1 MSLQAFAELPPEVAN
16 DPLVAPLNPHQR
28 EAMLRTEGPV
38 LVLAGAG
45 SGKTRVIT
53 HRIAW
58 LLTRMNVPG
67 WQILAMTFT
76 NKSAGEMRERVA
88 HVAGDSA
95 REVWLG
101 TFHSIGVRLLR
112 QLAGWADLKPSF
124 SIYDTDD
131 QLKMVSRAMKALG
144 VSDTNYKPKQFTHF
158 IDRAKNKCLLP
169 TDARLLA
176 EADSQFDRTALKVY
190 AHYEKE
196 MRLADAVDFND
207 LIMLPLQ
214 VLANHP
220 EVCEQVSRR
229 FRYVLVDEFQDTNHA
244 QFELLKLLTSV
255 HGNLCV
261 VGDDDQS
268 IYSWRGAEVG
278 NILGFPDQFHDC
290 AVVKLERNYR
300 STSNIL
306 AASTAVVQ
314 VNKGRH
320 GKVLW
325 TESGDGD
332 KLRLH
337 VAMTDRDEADWVARE
352 VEKLRGTFKLSEV
365 AVFYRTN
372 ALSRV
377 LEESM
382 RRFRLPYVLIGGQ
395 RFYERAEVKD
405 ALAWCRL
412 LVNEDDSAG
421 WLRAIVSP
429 KRGIGQVTLDAVGE
443 FAGRKS
449 LSMPQASR
457 ELLRTGLAG
466 KATEKL
472 KTFEALVDK
481 LRDGIATLRADKA
494 GAMVLQATGLRDA
507 LKKEATQE
515 AEDRLENLGEL
526 LSAMADYA
534 ETAEDPTLRGF
545 LEQVAL
551 VSDTDKIGDGTEKVS
566 LMTMHAAKG
575 LEYDVAFVVG
585 LEEGLLPHA
594 NVIGQNGDRHGGDLR
609 EVEEERRLLYVA
621 MTRARKKLHLC
632 HARMRRRFGGQEMPS
647 EPSRFL
653 QQVPRELVDIDTGS
667 GGAWRP
673 QQSWSTGQSSWSTGQ
688 TSRPANG
695 WSGGSGS
702 GARAGAWALPTRPQP
717 QQDPQHGDDLPV
729 IDRSRDDGDELPA
742 ATPGSYG
749 TGSRVRH
756 ITFGVGKVLEV
767 DGYGAEARLTVRFD
781 QFGVK
786 KLIARFVKPA

>member
-1 MSLQAFAELPPEVAN
+1 MTSEDFSPLPPEIAN

-28 EAMLRTEGPV
+28 RAVLQTEGPV

-53 HRIAW
+53 HRIAY

-76 NKSAGEMRERVA
+76 NKAAGEMRERVA
-88 HVAGDSA
+88 HTAGDAA

-131 QLKMVSRAMKALG
+131 QLKMIGRAMKALN
-144 VSDTNYKPKQFTHF
+144 VSETNYKPKQFSQF
-158 IDRAKNKCLLP
+158 IDRAKNHCLLP
-169 TDARLLA
+169 DDDKLKAQV
-176 EADSQFDRTALKVY
+176 DSSFDKVAIKVY

-207 LIMLPLQ
+207 LIMRPLQ

-244 QFELLKLLTSV
+244 QFELLKLLTAV

-278 NILGFPDQFHDC
+278 NILGFPDQFHEC

-300 STSNIL
+300 STGNIL
-306 AASTAVVQ
+306 AASTAVVS

-325 TESGDGD
+325 TEAGEGD

-337 VAMTDRDEADWVARE
+337 VAMTDRDESDWVARE
-352 VEKLRGTFKLSEV
+352 IEKLRTTVKLSEV

-372 ALSRV
+372 ALSRL

-405 ALAWCRL
+405 VLAWCRL

-429 KRGIGQVTLDAVGE
+429 RRGIGQVTLDAVGE
-443 FAGRKS
+443 YAGRKS

-457 ELLRTGLAG
+457 DLLRTGQAG

-472 KTFEALVDK
+472 KAFETLVDK
-481 LRDGIATLRADKA
+481 LRDGITLLRADKA
-494 GAMVLQATGLRDA
+494 GAMVMHETGLRAA
-507 LKKEATQE
+507 LKKEGTQE

-534 ETAEDPTLRGF
+534 ETAEDQTLRGF

-551 VSDTDKIGDGTEKVS
+551 VSDTDKVGDGTEKVS

-594 NVIGQNGDRHGGDLR
+594 NVIGNGERQGGDKR
-609 EVEEERRLLYVA
+609 EIEEERRLLYVA
-621 MTRARKKLHLC
+621 MTRARKKLHLT

-653 QQVPRELVDIDTGS
+653 QQVPRELIDVDAGSS
-667 GGAWRP
+667 GGWRA
-673 QQSWSTGQSSWSTGQ
+673 QSTWTGASNWATPASN
-688 TSRPANG
+688 RPANNQM
-695 WSGGSGS
+695 
-702 GARAGAWALPTRPQP
+702 RAGSWALPRANPGQMAGTSS
-717 QQDPQHGDDLPV
+717 DHDGGDDLPV
-729 IDRSRDDGDELPA
+729 FDRSRDSEDDKPA
-742 ATPGSYG
+742 SDGSYSA
-749 TGSRVRH
+749 GSRVRH
-756 ITFGVGKVLEV
+756 ITFGVGRVTEV
-767 DGYGAEARLTVRFD
+767 DGYGGEARLTVRFD